1 MNTVILEVRSLT
13 DTLADAARAMKSG
26 RAEREVRIGFAT
38 PELLWQVLT
47 AKRWE
52 LLKAMCG
59 AGAMSI
65 REAARR
71 VGRDVKAVHGDVVAL
86 LDAQGRTGLP
96 TRTCNIRLPLRGTCC
111 VSVASD
117 VNARNNIRGNLHFMN
132 QISVADIL
140 ELPVQERIQ
149 LVEVIWE
156 SIAAFPNAIE
166 VSPELKTEL
175 EARLADFER
184 NPEAGYSWDQVKAH
198 LNSGSWRTA

>member
-1 MNTVILEVRSLT
+1 MRHAAKSPPFHSGL
-13 DTLADAARAMKSG
+13 LATYRNG
-26 RAEREVRIGFAT
+26 
-38 PELLWQVLT
+38 P
-47 AKRWE
+47 
-52 LLKAMCG
+52 
-59 AGAMSI
+59 
-65 REAARR
+65 
-71 VGRDVKAVHGDVVAL
+71 
-86 LDAQGRTGLP
+86 
-96 TRTCNIRLPLRGTCC
+96 
-111 VSVASD
+111 VSSN
-117 VNARNNIRGNLHFMN
+117 VNAQNSVRGNLHSMN

-198 LNSGSWRTA
+198 LKTGSWRTA